1 MFGWLDIS
9 ASSSLGIVPV
19 LDGPLDMMIGG
30 PMNIKKWILH
40 RLGRETSAFQ
50 TENEVAAN
58 HGAYHACIPSC
69 THLVGKGYMILDIE
83 SIREKV
89 WSTDG
94 LENAADDNDEIEGLE
109 DEFGLHQLHQSMVGE
124 QQRALRD
131 ATLRDSFENSIKQAR
146 SRSRSLQE
154 NSNLFLWALACAQR
168 SGFLEVCGIH
178 PRVLYTTPERN
189 IGCWTPWKVQQ
200 VTVD

>member
-1 MFGWLDIS
+1 MERIMRAF
-9 ASSSLGIVPV
+9 
-19 LDGPLDMMIGG
+19 
-30 PMNIKKWILH
+30 LH
-40 RLGRETSAFQ
+40 PA
-50 TENEVAAN
+50 
-58 HGAYHACIPSC
+58 

-131 ATLRDSFENSIKQAR
+131 ATLRDSFENSINKHAR
-146 SRSRSLQE
+146 
-154 NSNLFLWALACAQR
+154 LAHFRKIPIFSCGHWHVQR

-178 PRVLYTTPERN
+178 PRVLYTTPEREYRLL
-189 IGCWTPWKVQQ
+189 
-200 VTVD
+200 DA